1 MVSKEVEVKY
11 IIEYNS
17 FLDGYFKM
25 GYRDKYGKLV
35 VYFHYFDT
43 KQDAI
48 DCLSICEKGSG
59 HFKIVEVYV

>member
-17 FLDGYFKM
+17 FFGGNFRI
-25 GYRDKYGKLV
+25 GYRDKYGKIIRC
-35 VYFHYFDT
+35 FHYFDT

-59 HFKIVEVYV
+59 HIKIVEVYV